1 MRILRN
7 TANPEFGQFLWP
19 SLLIGWVSESMP
31 KRLSNAREAIGSNV
45 PERKITHNDV
55 LLGRGA
61 ASDRFE
67 GNIQFRTLIRAHKS
81 EYCSSMNP
89 NEKAFIAHQVVQTIQ
104 ANQGRFLRKIKFP
117 GEWAQDI
124 DSPMWETVSDSVAI
138 EKVKQAF
145 RDMDHRASVTRRA
158 PGNNLPDPF
167 STAPLVAPTLT
178 PSTTGHGTLL
188 QRGRPPSIGL
198 GASCQT
204 RFDHGN
210 DPVRDFFHTNHQS
223 SHVPSESAMQP
234 SVVFESLPLI
244 NIVSGGQPT
253 AASEN
258 HALGFLAH
266 LATYQLS
273 GNANDTPC
281 TTAILPETIAHA
293 PITLQTAQ
301 RDDIGTERPIP
312 SVTQATPYSLHGQ
325 PVLRLSSTN
334 ETNKVHPTAAAS
346 LHDRTYSL
354 APSIQG
360 QASPALP
367 AASLHNRLDPSS
379 LAPDLLQQFSQQ
391 VAYPDLSRALVAPP
405 QINQF
410 TAAPFSLPA
419 TAVSGAPSSAMS
431 VDWNQLLG
439 GRSIAPPLA
448 YQNLL
453 YSLVSPPPN
462 PFATAF
468 TSSLRT
474 AATSIPTTMIP
485 LDTSALSNAAW
496 DHVPGHYLSHL
507 PLVQNG
513 SAGPFNS
520 FDWYLIRAALARA
533 EAARNGSALLQIRS
547 VLQTAMTLPLH
558 RADLTRE
565 DIMAMAETLQ

>member
-1 MRILRN
+1 M
-7 TANPEFGQFLWP
+7 A
-19 SLLIGWVSESMP
+19 

-45 PERKITHNDV
+45 PDGEITHNDV

-81 EYCSSMNP
+81 EYCSSMHP
-89 NEKAFIAHQVVQTIQ
+89 NEKAFIAQQIVQTIQ
-104 ANQGRFLRKIKFP
+104 SNQGRFLRKIKFP
-117 GEWAQDI
+117 GEWVQDI
-124 DSPMWETVSDSVAI
+124 DSPMWETVSDSVAA

-167 STAPLVAPTLT
+167 STSPLVAPNLT
-178 PSTTGHGTLL
+178 PSTTGHRTLL

-198 GASCQT
+198 GASSQT

-210 DPVRDFFHTNHQS
+210 DPVCDFFHMKHQS

-258 HALGFLAH
+258 HALGLLAH
-266 LATYQLS
+266 LATHQLS

-281 TTAILPETIAHA
+281 TTAILPETIA
-293 PITLQTAQ
+293 TLQTAQ

-334 ETNKVHPTAAAS
+334 ETNTVHPTAAAS

-354 APSIQG
+354 APSG
-360 QASPALP
+360 LGHASPALP
-367 AASLHNRLDPSS
+367 QAASLHTRLDLSS
-379 LAPDLLQQFSQQ
+379 LSPDLQQQFSQQ
-391 VAYPDLSRALVAPP
+391 VAYPDLSRTVVAPP

-439 GRSIAPPLA
+439 GGSIAPPLA

-453 YSLVSPPPN
+453 YSLDSPPPN
-462 PFATAF
+462 PFATAL
-468 TSSLRT
+468 TSSLR
-474 AATSIPTTMIP
+474 AAAISIPTTTIP
-485 LDTSALSNAAW
+485 LDTSALSNVAW

-520 FDWYLIRAALARA
+520 FDWHLIRAALARA
-533 EAARNGSALLQIRS
+533 EAARNGSALVQIRS

-565 DIMAMAETLQ
+565 DIMDMAETLQKLTWLLSASGTL